1 MDSVTQFALG
11 AGVGAAVLGRRMGV
25 RKAALTGGLL
35 GTLPDADVFFPF
47 DDPVESFVLHR
58 SVTHSL
64 LVHAVAAPVIGELL
78 CRAFASL
85 REARLQTYSAVFL
98 CFATHALLDA
108 MTVYGTQLFW
118 PLWPE
123 PVGLGSLFIIDPL
136 YTLPLLVMVVWALFR
151 KEWTPRYGK
160 ALTAALVFSTAYV
173 GWSAAAQQIVETRA
187 ERVLARAGMAPER
200 LLAIPTP
207 FNTLF
212 WRAIAVEGSRYV
224 NLYIPILGGDE
235 AVTAYAHP
243 RKPADVAC
251 WTGNGVVKTLTDFSD
266 GFVRYDVK
274 DGTVVMSDLRM
285 GLTPRY
291 VFRFSVAKQ
300 NGSAFADIAPQRMPV
315 VRTGEGDMDWL
326 KAGLVGE
333 PAVRPVEAMAQVQ
346 LGDRQLAATALTRSP
361 AC

>member
-11 AGVGAAVLGRRMGV
+11 AGVGAVVLGRRMGV

-35 GTLPDADVFFPF
+35 GTLPDADVLFPF

-64 LVHAVAAPVIGELL
+64 LAHAAAGPVVGELL
-78 CRAFASL
+78 RRLFVSL
-85 REARLQTYSAVFL
+85 REARLQTYSAAFL

-108 MTVYGTQLFW
+108 VTVYGTRLFW

-136 YTLPLLVMVVWALFR
+136 YTLPLLVMAVWALFR

-173 GWSAAAQQIVETRA
+173 GWSAAAQRIVEDRA

-200 LLAIPTP
+200 LLAVPTP
-207 FNTLF
+207 FNTFF
-212 WRAIAVEGSRYV
+212 WRVIAVEGSRYV
-224 NLYIPILGGDE
+224 NLYVPLLGGDD

-251 WTGNGVVKTLTDFSD
+251 WTGNGAVETLTDFSD
-266 GFVRYDVK
+266 GFVRFDVK
-274 DGTVVMSDLRM
+274 DGAVVMSDLRM
-285 GLTPRY
+285 GLTPGY
-291 VFRFSVAKQ
+291 VFRFVVAKED
-300 NGSAFADIAPQRMPV
+300 GVGFADIAPKRV
-315 VRTGEGDMDWL
+315 RVARTGDGDAGWL

-333 PAVRPVEAMAQVQ
+333 PAVRPAEAMAQVQ
-346 LGDRQLAATALTRSP
+346 LGDRRLAAPARSF